1 MSPCAACSH
10 LGSPVGVGSSVCN
23 GRDFRFS
30 PLMAATVV
38 VAAASVDS
46 IRRGVRHR
54 HAYGAEPSCVD
65 PTGIV
70 VQGFAFD
77 GLSLG
82 MGEAEG

>member
-1 MSPCAACSH
+1 MIPCPASSH
-10 LGSPVGVGSSVCN
+10 HGSPVGVGSSVCN
-23 GRDFRFS
+23 GRDFRFG
-30 PLMAATVV
+30 PLMTTAV
-38 VAAASVDS
+38 VAASVNS

-54 HAYGAEPSCVD
+54 HAYGTEPSCID

-70 VQGFAFD
+70 IQGFAFD